1 MKLESKTIE
10 VKLTKNFQSV
20 GISET
25 YSEINEDELKYRY
38 NRMVEEA
45 RTKLKGLLL

>member
-10 VKLTKNFQSV
+10 IKLTKNFQSV

-25 YSEINEDELKYRY
+25 YSDVDDEEMKYRY
-38 NRMVEEA
+38 NRLVEEA
-45 RTKLKGLLL
+45 RTKLKDLL